1 MTHEIELFSVEAE
14 RALIGALLLDPD
26 AIDRV
31 SDLVEA
37 DFYLDECRRIFGA
50 VRRVAAAG
58 KAIDI
63 VTVDDEMKAAGD
75 SDVVGGISTLAD
87 LANDCI
93 SSSAAQFHAEII
105 RDRGVQ
111 RKIMAAAG
119 DVQDA
124 VLRRGMTTAEKLDFA
139 HSAFASL
146 SDGAR
151 TKAEPESI
159 LEVLNRHCE
168 LLERRSEGIDAGTST
183 GFPDLDAR
191 LAGGMREGQLILI
204 AARPGMGKTALA
216 LQVAAHVAASGVPS
230 LFCSQEMAHADLAD
244 RLLALHARIP
254 VEKIITASLTDEDWS
269 RVSYSVGQIRNM
281 PLYLD
286 EQPALTLM
294 DVRNKARQVKRKA
307 GSLGLVVVDYLQL
320 MAGDG
325 ANRNAEIE
333 EISRGLKRLA
343 KEMRIP
349 VIALSQLNRSVES
362 RPNKR
367 PMLSDLRDSGAI
379 EQDADVV
386 MSVYRDEAY
395 NPDSPHAGCAELGML
410 KVRQGKAGGFVPLT
424 YIGQHVR
431 FESFS
436 GQWERAPEPKTRRR
450 NFDD

>member
-1 MTHEIELFSVEAE
+1 MSHEIELFSVEAE
-14 RALIGALLLDPD
+14 RELIGALLIDPD

-31 SDLVEA
+31 PGVVEA
-37 DFYLDECRRIFGA
+37 DFYLRECRVIFA
-50 VRRVAAAG
+50 AIRRVAAAG

-63 VTVDDEMKAAGD
+63 VTVDDALQASGE
-75 SDVVGGISTLAD
+75 SESIGGIATLGD
-87 LANDCI
+87 YANGCM
-93 SSSAAQFHAEII
+93 SSAAIRQHAEIV
-105 RDRGVQ
+105 RDRSIQ
-111 RKIMAAAG
+111 RRIMAAAG
-119 DVQDA
+119 EVQEA
-124 VLRRGMTTAEKLDFA
+124 VLQRGMTTAEKLDLAQSVFA
-139 HSAFASL
+139 KL
-146 SDGAR
+146 SEGAR

-386 MSVYRDEAY
+386 MSVYRDETY
-395 NPDSPHAGCAELGML
+395 NPDSPYVGCAELGML

-431 FESFS
+431 FESFA
-436 GQWERAPEPKTRRR
+436 GTWERAPQPKVKRRD
-450 NFDD
+450 FDD